1 MNRLVLAA
9 AAVLGLAQAPAIAAD
24 FATAQEAR
32 ALLVRAINEVR
43 INQTAALAKFNKGDN
58 GYIDRDL
65 YVFCFDGATGSTV
78 AHIDKGRIGRDV
90 RELSDSTGNAF
101 GWALFRDSR
110 QNQIKTFE
118 YLWPHPG
125 TSTPAPKVSFTSR
138 IGGLVCGVGYYK

>member
-1 MNRLVLAA
+1 MLVA
-9 AAVLGLAQAPAIAAD
+9 
-24 FATAQEAR
+24 
-32 ALLVRAINEVR
+32 
-43 INQTAALAKFNKGDN
+43 
-58 GYIDRDL
+58 
-65 YVFCFDGATGSTV
+65 GATGSTV

-138 IGGLVCGVGYYK
+138 IGGLVCGALATVYAVSNAALIFSGELAGAFLVGRQDHDGAAATLVQRCGTERREGSSGAINLCRAGR